1 MEDLPKHLTRAEAAK
16 YLKVSLP
23 TLGRRIKCG
32 DLQTVKV
39 GGLVRV
45 LASSI
50 LKLMTVKKPN
60 KKG

>member
-1 MEDLPKHLTRAEAAK
+1 MEDLPVHLTRTEAAA
-16 YLKVSLP
+16 YLGISLP

-32 DLQTVKV
+32 DLQAFKI

-50 LKLMTVKKPN
+50 RKLMTVKKLN
-60 KKG
+60 KNG